1 MLKIHDRAPLS
12 SSQSF
17 IIIWMLLRAGKV
29 KKIPR
34 RDWLQRDQDVVG
46 GVLTVRKCPLPVRL
60 ASRVFYSLSRNI
72 EMLVTGWHGV
82 HI

>member
-1 MLKIHDRAPLS
+1 MDAAASGKGEENSAPRLAA
-12 SSQSF
+12 
-17 IIIWMLLRAGKV
+17 AGST
-29 KKIPR
+29 
-34 RDWLQRDQDVVG
+34 VVG

-60 ASRVFYSLSRNI
+60 ASRVFYSLSRTI